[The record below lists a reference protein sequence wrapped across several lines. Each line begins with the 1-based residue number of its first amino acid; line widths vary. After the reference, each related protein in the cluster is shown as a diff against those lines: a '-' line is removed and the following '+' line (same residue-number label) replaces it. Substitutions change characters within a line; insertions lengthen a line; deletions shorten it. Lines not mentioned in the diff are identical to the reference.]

1 MTKKELQKLKSD
13 YQYCYGE
20 LIRVE
25 KNKNE
30 KEIKWER
37 RFIGGYH
44 RAVCTL
50 LEVGHQQNYGFG
62 IVQEWEEEVLA
73 EWKNAEKQGRPPKRY
88 W

>member
-1 MTKKELQKLKSD
+1 MTKKELQQLKSD

-25 KNKNE
+25 KSKNE
-30 KEIKWER
+30 KEIKRER
-37 RFIGGYH
+37 SFIGGYH

-62 IVQEWEEEVLA
+62 IVQEWEEEVQK
-73 EWKNAEKQGRPPKRY
+73 EWEKAEKERRTPKRY